1 MTFQFTLTPTFTGGV
16 FQSTYHAIHVE
27 ERVPTFPLPD
37 THPFHNLWK
46 EHLAALTSTVLYD
59 SVIGAFVALA
69 SGSALWKEGKAHDVI
84 SAKMS
89 EMRTLLRQNPPNVVV
104 VSGVAGDYGFHIRGT
119 SLWPFIC
126 ISEEYINMWVVAN
139 EHLEKLG
146 LAALLKT
153 TLDHEIGQWIFTLV
167 SIRHFSFK

>member
-1 MTFQFTLTPTFTGGV
+1 MAFQFTKLPYTSTGGV
-16 FQSTYHAIHVE
+16 FQSTYHAIHAE
-27 ERVPTFPLPD
+27 ERIPRIPLPD

-69 SGSALWKEGKAHDVI
+69 SGSALWKEGKADDVI

-104 VSGVAGDYGFHIRGT
+104 VSGVAKDYGF
-119 SLWPFIC
+119 
-126 ISEEYINMWVVAN
+126 
-139 EHLEKLG
+139 
-146 LAALLKT
+146 
-153 TLDHEIGQWIFTLV
+153 
-167 SIRHFSFK
+167 